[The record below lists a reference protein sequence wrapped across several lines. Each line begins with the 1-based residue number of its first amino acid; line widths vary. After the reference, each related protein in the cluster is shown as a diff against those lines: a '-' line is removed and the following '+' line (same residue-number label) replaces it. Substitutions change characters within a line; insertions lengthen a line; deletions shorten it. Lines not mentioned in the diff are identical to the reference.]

1 MKKEK
6 QKKEKQ
12 EKKELEKEPRA
23 KKPKK
28 KRRGPSLSTI
38 ILVTI
43 LLAGL
48 GIMLYPSVSD
58 WWNSMHATQAIAGY
72 VTAVEDLSSQERED
86 MLEAARAYNARLEN
100 GVDYMLTEEELE
112 EYEKLLNIAGTGI
125 MGYVQIPSIH
135 VNLPVYHGTDE
146 AVLQI
151 AAGHIAGSSLPT
163 GGAGTHAVI
172 SGHRGLPSARLFTD
186 LDRLVEG
193 DIFMVTVL
201 DRVCTYQIDQIHIV
215 FPEEIAD
222 LAIEEGKDYMT
233 LVTCTPYGINT
244 HRMLIRGHRIGTPES
259 GGSVIVTAEAVRV
272 APVIV
277 FFGIAVPLLFVTA
290 AVSLA
295 VSNARGRKKSH
306 EQILQEMEQA
316 VALGG
321 EKDEKNHEDNS

>member
-1 MKKEK
+1 MKRDNN
-6 QKKEKQ
+6 KKTSK
-12 EKKELEKEPRA
+12 LP
-23 KKPKK
+23 
-28 KRRGPSLSTI
+28 TI
-38 ILVTI
+38 ILCII
-43 LLAGL
+43 LLAGVC
-48 GIMLYPSVSD
+48 IMAYPTVSD
-58 WWNSMHATQAIAGY
+58 LWNARHATRSIASYIEQVDNTSQA
-72 VTAVEDLSSQERED
+72 
-86 MLEAARAYNARLEN
+86 MK
-100 GVDYMLTEEELE
+100 EELLQEADDYNRTLDLGVHFKLDE
-112 EYEKLLNIAGTGI
+112 EAYARYESVLDITGTGI

-306 EQILQEMEQA
+306 EQILQEMEQD

>member
-1 MKKEK
+1 MKRDNN
-6 QKKEKQ
+6 KKTSK
-12 EKKELEKEPRA
+12 LP
-23 KKPKK
+23 
-28 KRRGPSLSTI
+28 TI
-38 ILVTI
+38 ILCII
-43 LLAGL
+43 LLAGVC
-48 GIMLYPSVSD
+48 IMAYPTVSD
-58 WWNSMHATQAIAGY
+58 LWNARHATRSIASYIEQVDNTSQA
-72 VTAVEDLSSQERED
+72 
-86 MLEAARAYNARLEN
+86 MK
-100 GVDYMLTEEELE
+100 EELLQEADDYNRTLDLGVHFKLDE
-112 EYEKLLNIAGTGI
+112 EAYARYESVLDITGTGI
-125 MGYVQIPSIH
+125 MGYVQSPSIH

>member
-1 MKKEK
+1 MKRDNN
-6 QKKEKQ
+6 KKTSK
-12 EKKELEKEPRA
+12 LP
-23 KKPKK
+23 
-28 KRRGPSLSTI
+28 TI
-38 ILVTI
+38 ILCII
-43 LLAGL
+43 LLAGVC
-48 GIMLYPSVSD
+48 IMAYPTVSD
-58 WWNSMHATQAIAGY
+58 LWNARHATRSIASYIEQVDNTSQA
-72 VTAVEDLSSQERED
+72 
-86 MLEAARAYNARLEN
+86 MK
-100 GVDYMLTEEELE
+100 EELLQEADDYNRTLDLGVHFKLDE
-112 EYEKLLNIAGTGI
+112 EAYARYESVLDITGTGI

-135 VNLPVYHGTDE
+135 VNLPVYHVTE
-146 AVLQI
+146 ESVLQV
-151 AAGHIAGSSLPT
+151 AVGHIAGSSLPV
-163 GGAGTHAVI
+163 GGEGSHCVV
-172 SGHRGLPSARLFTD
+172 SGHRGLPTARLFTD

>member
-1 MKKEK
+1 MKRDNN
-6 QKKEKQ
+6 KKTSK
-12 EKKELEKEPRA
+12 LP
-23 KKPKK
+23 
-28 KRRGPSLSTI
+28 TI
-38 ILVTI
+38 ILCII
-43 LLAGL
+43 LLAGVC
-48 GIMLYPSVSD
+48 IMAYPTVSD
-58 WWNSMHATQAIAGY
+58 LWNARHATRSIASY
-72 VTAVEDLSSQERED
+72 IEQ
-86 MLEAARAYNARLEN
+86 
-100 GVDYMLTEEELE
+100 VDNTSLAMKEELLQEADDYNRTLDLGVHFKLDE
-112 EYEKLLNIAGTGI
+112 EAYARYESVLDITGTGI

-316 VALGG
+316 VAGSV
-321 EKDEKNHEDNS
+321 K

>member
-1 MKKEK
+1 MKRDNN
-6 QKKEKQ
+6 KKTSK
-12 EKKELEKEPRA
+12 LP
-23 KKPKK
+23 
-28 KRRGPSLSTI
+28 TI
-38 ILVTI
+38 ILCII
-43 LLAGL
+43 LLAGVC
-48 GIMLYPSVSD
+48 IMAYPTVSD
-58 WWNSMHATQAIAGY
+58 LWNARHATRSIASYIEQVDNTSQA
-72 VTAVEDLSSQERED
+72 
-86 MLEAARAYNARLEN
+86 MN
-100 GVDYMLTEEELE
+100 EELLQEADDYNRTLDLGVHFKLDE
-112 EYEKLLNIAGTGI
+112 EAYARYESVLDITGTGI

>member
-1 MKKEK
+1 M
-6 QKKEKQ
+6 
-12 EKKELEKEPRA
+12 A
-23 KKPKK
+23 
-28 KRRGPSLSTI
+28 
-38 ILVTI
+38 
-43 LLAGL
+43 
-48 GIMLYPSVSD
+48 YPTVSD
-58 WWNSMHATQAIAGY
+58 LWNERHATRSIASYIEQVDNTSQAMKDELLQEADDY
-72 VTAVEDLSSQERED
+72 NRTLDLGVHFKLDE
-86 MLEAARAYNARLEN
+86 EAYAR
-100 GVDYMLTEEELE
+100 
-112 EYEKLLNIAGTGI
+112 YESVLDITGTGI

-163 GGAGTHAVI
+163 GGERTHAVI
-172 SGHRGLPSARLFTD
+172 SGHRGLPSAKLFTD

-215 FPEEIAD
+215 LPEEIAD

-277 FFGIAVPLLFVTA
+277 FFGIAVPLLFVA
-290 AVSLA
+290 AAISLA

>member
-1 MKKEK
+1 MKRDNN
-6 QKKEKQ
+6 KKTSK
-12 EKKELEKEPRA
+12 LP
-23 KKPKK
+23 
-28 KRRGPSLSTI
+28 TI
-38 ILVTI
+38 ILCII
-43 LLAGL
+43 LLAGVC
-48 GIMLYPSVSD
+48 IMAYPTVSD
-58 WWNSMHATQAIAGY
+58 LWNARHATRSIASYIEQVDNTSQA
-72 VTAVEDLSSQERED
+72 
-86 MLEAARAYNARLEN
+86 MK
-100 GVDYMLTEEELE
+100 EELLQEADDYNRTLDLGVHFKLDE
-112 EYEKLLNIAGTGI
+112 EAYARYESVLDITGTGI

-244 HRMLIRGHRIGTPES
+244 HRMLIRGHRIGIPES

>member
-1 MKKEK
+1 MKRDNN
-6 QKKEKQ
+6 KKTSK
-12 EKKELEKEPRA
+12 LP
-23 KKPKK
+23 
-28 KRRGPSLSTI
+28 TI
-38 ILVTI
+38 ILCII
-43 LLAGL
+43 LLAGVC
-48 GIMLYPSVSD
+48 IMAYPTVSD
-58 WWNSMHATQAIAGY
+58 LW
-72 VTAVEDLSSQERED
+72 
-86 MLEAARAYNARLEN
+86 NARHAPRSIASYIEQ
-100 GVDYMLTEEELE
+100 VDNTSQAMKEELLQEADDYNRTLDLGVHFKLDE
-112 EYEKLLNIAGTGI
+112 EAYARYESVLDITGTGI

-259 GGSVIVTAEAVRV
+259 GGSVIVTAGAVRV

>member
-1 MKKEK
+1 MKRDNN
-6 QKKEKQ
+6 KKTSK
-12 EKKELEKEPRA
+12 LP
-23 KKPKK
+23 
-28 KRRGPSLSTI
+28 TI
-38 ILVTI
+38 ILCII
-43 LLAGL
+43 LLAGVC
-48 GIMLYPSVSD
+48 IMAYPTVSD
-58 WWNSMHATQAIAGY
+58 LWNARHATRSIASYIEQVDNTSQA
-72 VTAVEDLSSQERED
+72 
-86 MLEAARAYNARLEN
+86 MK
-100 GVDYMLTEEELE
+100 EELLQEADDYNRTLDLGVHFKLDE
-112 EYEKLLNIAGTGI
+112 EAYARYESVLDITGTGI

-151 AAGHIAGSSLPT
+151 AAGHIAGSSLPA

-244 HRMLIRGHRIGTPES
+244 HRMLIRGHRIGTPVS
-259 GGSVIVTAEAVRV
+259 VASVIVTAEAVRV

>member
-1 MKKEK
+1 MKRDNN
-6 QKKEKQ
+6 KKTSK
-12 EKKELEKEPRA
+12 LP
-23 KKPKK
+23 
-28 KRRGPSLSTI
+28 TI
-38 ILVTI
+38 ILCII
-43 LLAGL
+43 LLAGVC
-48 GIMLYPSVSD
+48 IMAYPTVSD
-58 WWNSMHATQAIAGY
+58 LWNARHATRSIASYIEQVDNTSQA
-72 VTAVEDLSSQERED
+72 
-86 MLEAARAYNARLEN
+86 MK
-100 GVDYMLTEEELE
+100 EELLQEADDYNRTLDLGVHFKLDE
-112 EYEKLLNIAGTGI
+112 EAYARYESVLDITGTGI

-135 VNLPVYHGTDE
+135 VNLPEYHGTDE

>member
-1 MKKEK
+1 MKRDNN
-6 QKKEKQ
+6 KKTSK
-12 EKKELEKEPRA
+12 LP
-23 KKPKK
+23 
-28 KRRGPSLSTI
+28 TI
-38 ILVTI
+38 ILCII
-43 LLAGL
+43 LLAGVC
-48 GIMLYPSVSD
+48 IMAYPTVSD
-58 WWNSMHATQAIAGY
+58 LWNARHATRSIASYIEQVDNTSQA
-72 VTAVEDLSSQERED
+72 
-86 MLEAARAYNARLEN
+86 MK
-100 GVDYMLTEEELE
+100 EELLQEADDYNRTLDLGVHFKLDE
-112 EYEKLLNIAGTGI
+112 EAYARYESVLDITGTGI

>member
-1 MKKEK
+1 MKRDNN
-6 QKKEKQ
+6 KKTSK
-12 EKKELEKEPRA
+12 LP
-23 KKPKK
+23 
-28 KRRGPSLSTI
+28 TI
-38 ILVTI
+38 ILCII
-43 LLAGL
+43 LLAGVC
-48 GIMLYPSVSD
+48 IMAYPTVSD
-58 WWNSMHATQAIAGY
+58 LWNARHATRSIASYIEQVDNTSQA
-72 VTAVEDLSSQERED
+72 
-86 MLEAARAYNARLEN
+86 MK
-100 GVDYMLTEEELE
+100 EELLQEADDYNRTLDLGVHFKLDE
-112 EYEKLLNIAGTGI
+112 EAYARYESVLDITGTGI

-233 LVTCTPYGINT
+233 LVTCTPYAINT

-321 EKDEKNHEDNS
+321 EKDEKNREDNS

>member
-1 MKKEK
+1 MKRDNN
-6 QKKEKQ
+6 KKTSK
-12 EKKELEKEPRA
+12 LP
-23 KKPKK
+23 
-28 KRRGPSLSTI
+28 TI
-38 ILVTI
+38 ILCII
-43 LLAGL
+43 LLAGVC
-48 GIMLYPSVSD
+48 IMAYPTVSD
-58 WWNSMHATQAIAGY
+58 LWNARHATRSIASYIEQVDNTSQA
-72 VTAVEDLSSQERED
+72 
-86 MLEAARAYNARLEN
+86 MK
-100 GVDYMLTEEELE
+100 EELLQEADDYNRTLDLGVHFKLDE
-112 EYEKLLNIAGTGI
+112 EAYARYESVLDITGTGI

-295 VSNARGRKKSH
+295 VSNARRRKKSH
-306 EQILQEMEQA
+306 EQILQEMEPA

>member
-1 MKKEK
+1 MKRDNN
-6 QKKEKQ
+6 KKTSK
-12 EKKELEKEPRA
+12 LP
-23 KKPKK
+23 
-28 KRRGPSLSTI
+28 TI
-38 ILVTI
+38 ILCII
-43 LLAGL
+43 LLAGVC
-48 GIMLYPSVSD
+48 IMAYPTVSD
-58 WWNSMHATQAIAGY
+58 LWNARHATRSIASY
-72 VTAVEDLSSQERED
+72 IEQ
-86 MLEAARAYNARLEN
+86 
-100 GVDYMLTEEELE
+100 VDNTSLAMKEELLQEADDYNRTLDLGVHFKLDE
-112 EYEKLLNIAGTGI
+112 EAYARYESVLDITGTGI

>member
-1 MKKEK
+1 MKRDNN
-6 QKKEKQ
+6 KKTSK
-12 EKKELEKEPRA
+12 LP
-23 KKPKK
+23 
-28 KRRGPSLSTI
+28 TI
-38 ILVTI
+38 ILCII
-43 LLAGL
+43 LLAGVC
-48 GIMLYPSVSD
+48 IMAYPTVSD
-58 WWNSMHATQAIAGY
+58 LWNARHATRSIASYIEQVDNTSQA
-72 VTAVEDLSSQERED
+72 
-86 MLEAARAYNARLEN
+86 MK
-100 GVDYMLTEEELE
+100 EELLQEADDYNRTLDLGVHFKLDE
-112 EYEKLLNIAGTGI
+112 EAYARYESVLDITVTGI

>member
-1 MKKEK
+1 MKRDNN
-6 QKKEKQ
+6 KKTSK
-12 EKKELEKEPRA
+12 LP
-23 KKPKK
+23 
-28 KRRGPSLSTI
+28 TI
-38 ILVTI
+38 ILCII
-43 LLAGL
+43 LLAGVC
-48 GIMLYPSVSD
+48 IMAYPTVSD
-58 WWNSMHATQAIAGY
+58 LWNARHATRSIASYIEQVDNTSQA
-72 VTAVEDLSSQERED
+72 
-86 MLEAARAYNARLEN
+86 MK
-100 GVDYMLTEEELE
+100 EELLQEADDYNRTLDLGVHFKLDE
-112 EYEKLLNIAGTGI
+112 EAYARYESVLDITGTGI

-215 FPEEIAD
+215 FPEESAD

>member
-1 MKKEK
+1 MHFKLDE
-6 QKKEKQ
+6 EAYARY
-12 EKKELEKEPRA
+12 E
-23 KKPKK
+23 
-28 KRRGPSLSTI
+28 
-38 ILVTI
+38 
-43 LLAGL
+43 
-48 GIMLYPSVSD
+48 SVLD
-58 WWNSMHATQAIAGY
+58 IT
-72 VTAVEDLSSQERED
+72 
-86 MLEAARAYNARLEN
+86 
-100 GVDYMLTEEELE
+100 
-112 EYEKLLNIAGTGI
+112 GTGI

>member
-1 MKKEK
+1 MKRDNN
-6 QKKEKQ
+6 KKTSK
-12 EKKELEKEPRA
+12 LP
-23 KKPKK
+23 
-28 KRRGPSLSTI
+28 TI
-38 ILVTI
+38 ILCVI
-43 LLAGL
+43 LLAGVC
-48 GIMLYPSVSD
+48 IMSYPTVSD
-58 WWNSMHATQAIAGY
+58 LWNARHATRSIASYIEQVDNTSQA
-72 VTAVEDLSSQERED
+72 TK
-86 MLEAARAYNARLEN
+86 
-100 GVDYMLTEEELE
+100 
-112 EYEKLLNIAGTGI
+112 EKLLQEADDYNRTLDLGVHFKLDEEAYARYESVLDITGTGI

-163 GGAGTHAVI
+163 GGTGTHAVI

-222 LAIEEGKDYMT
+222 LAIEAGKDYMT

-277 FFGIAVPLLFVTA
+277 FFGVAVPLLFVTA

-295 VSNARGRKKSH
+295 VSSARGRKKSH

-321 EKDEKNHEDNS
+321 EKDEKNHKDNS

>member
-1 MKKEK
+1 MKRDKKEK
-6 QKKEKQ
+6 KSSK
-12 EKKELEKEPRA
+12 LP
-23 KKPKK
+23 
-28 KRRGPSLSTI
+28 TI
-38 ILVTI
+38 ILCVI
-43 LLAGL
+43 LLVGVC
-48 GIMLYPSVSD
+48 IMAYPTVSD
-58 WWNSMHATQAIAGY
+58 LWNERHASRSIASYIEQVDNTSQA
-72 VTAVEDLSSQERED
+72 
-86 MLEAARAYNARLEN
+86 MK
-100 GVDYMLTEEELE
+100 EELLREADDYNRTLDMGVHFKLDE
-112 EYEKLLNIAGTGI
+112 EAYAHYESVLDITGTGI

-201 DRVCTYQIDQIHIV
+201 DRVCTYQIDQIHVV

-259 GGSVIVTAEAVRV
+259 GGSVVVTAEAVRV

-277 FFGIAVPLLFVTA
+277 FFGVAVPLLFITTA
-290 AVSLA
+290 LSLA
-295 VSNARGRKKSH
+295 VSNARGRKKSQ

>member
-1 MKKEK
+1 MKRDNN
-6 QKKEKQ
+6 KKTSK
-12 EKKELEKEPRA
+12 LP
-23 KKPKK
+23 
-28 KRRGPSLSTI
+28 TI
-38 ILVTI
+38 ILCII
-43 LLAGL
+43 LLAGVC
-48 GIMLYPSVSD
+48 IMAYPTVSD
-58 WWNSMHATQAIAGY
+58 LWNARHATRSIASYIEQVDNTSQA
-72 VTAVEDLSSQERED
+72 
-86 MLEAARAYNARLEN
+86 MK
-100 GVDYMLTEEELE
+100 EELLQEADDYNRTLDLGVHFKLDE
-112 EYEKLLNIAGTGI
+112 EAYARYESVLDITGTGI

-272 APVIV
+272 AHRV
-277 FFGIAVPLLFVTA
+277 FRHSSSA
-290 AVSLA
+290 AVCYSGCIPCRVQCKGA
-295 VSNARGRKKSH
+295 QK
-306 EQILQEMEQA
+306 
-316 VALGG
+316 VA
-321 EKDEKNHEDNS
+321 

>member
-1 MKKEK
+1 MKRDNN
-6 QKKEKQ
+6 KKTSK
-12 EKKELEKEPRA
+12 LP
-23 KKPKK
+23 
-28 KRRGPSLSTI
+28 TI
-38 ILVTI
+38 ILCII
-43 LLAGL
+43 LLAGVC
-48 GIMLYPSVSD
+48 IMAYPTVSD
-58 WWNSMHATQAIAGY
+58 LWNARHATRSIASYIEQVDNTSQA
-72 VTAVEDLSSQERED
+72 
-86 MLEAARAYNARLEN
+86 MK
-100 GVDYMLTEEELE
+100 EELLQEADDYNRTLDLGVHFKLDE
-112 EYEKLLNIAGTGI
+112 EAYARYESVLDITGTGI

-321 EKDEKNHEDNS
+321 EKDEKNREDNS

>member
-1 MKKEK
+1 MKRDNN
-6 QKKEKQ
+6 KKTSK
-12 EKKELEKEPRA
+12 LP
-23 KKPKK
+23 
-28 KRRGPSLSTI
+28 TI
-38 ILVTI
+38 ILCII
-43 LLAGL
+43 LLAGVC
-48 GIMLYPSVSD
+48 IMAYPTVSD
-58 WWNSMHATQAIAGY
+58 LWNARHATRSIASYIEQVDNTSQA
-72 VTAVEDLSSQERED
+72 
-86 MLEAARAYNARLEN
+86 MK
-100 GVDYMLTEEELE
+100 EELLQEADDYNRTLDLGVHFKLDE
-112 EYEKLLNIAGTGI
+112 EAYARYESVLDITGTGI

-295 VSNARGRKKSH
+295 VSNARGAKSRMSRFCRRWSRPLH
-306 EQILQEMEQA
+306 
-316 VALGG
+316 
-321 EKDEKNHEDNS
+321 

>member
-1 MKKEK
+1 MKRDNN
-6 QKKEKQ
+6 KKTSK
-12 EKKELEKEPRA
+12 LP
-23 KKPKK
+23 
-28 KRRGPSLSTI
+28 TI
-38 ILVTI
+38 ILCII
-43 LLAGL
+43 LLAGVC
-48 GIMLYPSVSD
+48 IMAYPTVSD
-58 WWNSMHATQAIAGY
+58 LWNARHATRSIASYIEQVDNTSQA
-72 VTAVEDLSSQERED
+72 
-86 MLEAARAYNARLEN
+86 MK
-100 GVDYMLTEEELE
+100 EELLQEADDYNRTLDLGVHFKLDE
-112 EYEKLLNIAGTGI
+112 EAYARYESVLDITGTGI

-151 AAGHIAGSSLPT
+151 AAGHIAGSSLPA

>member
-1 MKKEK
+1 MKRDNN
-6 QKKEKQ
+6 KKTSK
-12 EKKELEKEPRA
+12 LP
-23 KKPKK
+23 
-28 KRRGPSLSTI
+28 TI
-38 ILVTI
+38 ILCII
-43 LLAGL
+43 LLAGVC
-48 GIMLYPSVSD
+48 IMAYPTVSD
-58 WWNSMHATQAIAGY
+58 LWNARHATRSIASYIEQVDNTSQA
-72 VTAVEDLSSQERED
+72 
-86 MLEAARAYNARLEN
+86 MK
-100 GVDYMLTEEELE
+100 EELLQEADDYNRTLDLGVHFKLDE
-112 EYEKLLNIAGTGI
+112 EAYARYESVLDITGTGI

-306 EQILQEMEQA
+306 EQILQEMGQA

>member
-1 MKKEK
+1 MKRDNN
-6 QKKEKQ
+6 KKTSK
-12 EKKELEKEPRA
+12 LP
-23 KKPKK
+23 
-28 KRRGPSLSTI
+28 TI
-38 ILVTI
+38 ILCII
-43 LLAGL
+43 LLAGVC
-48 GIMLYPSVSD
+48 IMAYPTVSD
-58 WWNSMHATQAIAGY
+58 LWNARHATRSIASYIEQVDNTSQA
-72 VTAVEDLSSQERED
+72 
-86 MLEAARAYNARLEN
+86 MK
-100 GVDYMLTEEELE
+100 EELLQEADDYNRTLDLGVHFKLDE
-112 EYEKLLNIAGTGI
+112 EAYARYESVLDITGTGI

-146 AVLQI
+146 AGLQI

>member
-1 MKKEK
+1 MKRDNN
-6 QKKEKQ
+6 KKTSK
-12 EKKELEKEPRA
+12 LP
-23 KKPKK
+23 
-28 KRRGPSLSTI
+28 TI
-38 ILVTI
+38 ILCII
-43 LLAGL
+43 LLAGVC
-48 GIMLYPSVSD
+48 IMAYPTVSD
-58 WWNSMHATQAIAGY
+58 LWNARHATRSIASYIEQVDNTSQA
-72 VTAVEDLSSQERED
+72 
-86 MLEAARAYNARLEN
+86 MK
-100 GVDYMLTEEELE
+100 EELLQEADDYNRTLDLGVHFKLDE
-112 EYEKLLNIAGTGI
+112 EAYARYESVLDITGTGI

-151 AAGHIAGSSLPT
+151 AAGHLAGSSLPT
-163 GGAGTHAVI
+163 GGERTHAVI
-172 SGHRGLPSARLFTD
+172 SGHRGLPSAKLFTD

>member
-1 MKKEK
+1 MKRDNN
-6 QKKEKQ
+6 KKTSK
-12 EKKELEKEPRA
+12 LP
-23 KKPKK
+23 
-28 KRRGPSLSTI
+28 TI
-38 ILVTI
+38 ILCII
-43 LLAGL
+43 LLAGVC
-48 GIMLYPSVSD
+48 IMAYPTVSD
-58 WWNSMHATQAIAGY
+58 LWNARHATRSIASYIEQVDNTSQA
-72 VTAVEDLSSQERED
+72 
-86 MLEAARAYNARLEN
+86 MK
-100 GVDYMLTEEELE
+100 EELLQEADDYNRTLDLGVHFKLDE
-112 EYEKLLNIAGTGI
+112 EAYARYESVLDITGTGI

-244 HRMLIRGHRIGTPES
+244 HRMLIRGHRIGIPES

-306 EQILQEMEQA
+306 EQILQEMEQD

>member
-1 MKKEK
+1 MKRDNN
-6 QKKEKQ
+6 KKTSK
-12 EKKELEKEPRA
+12 LP
-23 KKPKK
+23 
-28 KRRGPSLSTI
+28 TI
-38 ILVTI
+38 ILCII
-43 LLAGL
+43 LLAGVC
-48 GIMLYPSVSD
+48 IMAYPTVSD
-58 WWNSMHATQAIAGY
+58 LWNARHATRSIASYIEQVDNTSQA
-72 VTAVEDLSSQERED
+72 
-86 MLEAARAYNARLEN
+86 MK
-100 GVDYMLTEEELE
+100 EELLQEADDYNRTLDLGVHFKLDE
-112 EYEKLLNIAGTGI
+112 EAYARYESVLDITGTGI

-201 DRVCTYQIDQIHIV
+201 DRVCTYQIDQIHV
-215 FPEEIAD
+215 VLPEEIAD

>member
-1 MKKEK
+1 MKRDNN
-6 QKKEKQ
+6 KKTSK
-12 EKKELEKEPRA
+12 LP
-23 KKPKK
+23 
-28 KRRGPSLSTI
+28 TI
-38 ILVTI
+38 ILCII
-43 LLAGL
+43 LLAGVC
-48 GIMLYPSVSD
+48 IMAYPTVSD
-58 WWNSMHATQAIAGY
+58 LWNARHATRSIASYIEQVDNTSQA
-72 VTAVEDLSSQERED
+72 
-86 MLEAARAYNARLEN
+86 MK
-100 GVDYMLTEEELE
+100 EELLQEADDYNRTLDLGVHFKLDE
-112 EYEKLLNIAGTGI
+112 EAYARYESVLDITGTGI

-316 VALGG
+316 VAGSV
-321 EKDEKNHEDNS
+321 K

>member
-1 MKKEK
+1 MKRDNN
-6 QKKEKQ
+6 KKTSK
-12 EKKELEKEPRA
+12 LP
-23 KKPKK
+23 
-28 KRRGPSLSTI
+28 TI
-38 ILVTI
+38 ILCII
-43 LLAGL
+43 LLAGVC
-48 GIMLYPSVSD
+48 IMAYPTVSD
-58 WWNSMHATQAIAGY
+58 LWNARHATRSIASYIEQVDNTSQAMK
-72 VTAVEDLSSQERED
+72 EELLQEAD
-86 MLEAARAYNARLEN
+86 AYNRTLDLGVHFKLDEEAYAR
-100 GVDYMLTEEELE
+100 
-112 EYEKLLNIAGTGI
+112 YESVLDITGTGI